1 MKTILASLVIAI
13 SAASAAHAAP
23 VTGTGVPV
31 LPGAT
36 TTVDFEG
43 LPLGN
48 FASMTV
54 GGVTF
59 SGTDGDLRAE
69 SSYAG
74 YYNSS
79 GAVYLDNKY
88 GQTGGFHFG
97 FAAPVDAFAFHFG
110 AADVNWTL
118 TAFDSTGIAI
128 ESLIL
133 APTNGGNDGNYYGIA
148 NAGIAYA
155 TLTGAG
161 DWVLLDNFIFAAE
174 QVNDVPEP
182 GSLALLGLGLAG
194 IGALRKRRRG

>member
-1 MKTILASLVIAI
+1 MKTILASLTIAI

-23 VTGTGVPV
+23 ITGIGVPV
-31 LPGAT
+31 VPGAT

-43 LPLGN
+43 LPLGG
-48 FASMTV
+48 FTSMTL

-69 SSYAG
+69 STYAG
-74 YYNSS
+74 YYNTT
-79 GAVYLDNKY
+79 GAVYLDNMA

-97 FAAPVDAFAFHFG
+97 FAAPVSAFAFHFG
-110 AADVNWTL
+110 AADVIWTL
-118 TAFDSTGIAI
+118 TAFNSAGVAL
-128 ESLIL
+128 ESLSL
-133 APTNGGNDGNYYGIA
+133 DPTHGGGAGNYYGIA

-155 TLTGAG
+155 TLTGPG
-161 DWVLLDNFIFAAE
+161 DWILLDNFVAAAE
-174 QVNDVPEP
+174 QANDVPEP